1 MDGERE
7 TSRVRGGVE
16 GEGIGGGGT
25 AKAKKQTL
33 ARQRDKH
40 HPTATN
46 SNSKRPE
53 AKTESSPDGGKTGWA
68 PPQKTFARVQKVYNL
83 HHRKRPERVRTAPL
97 PSEAPCARWPKV
109 LDRQKYLSVLGI
121 NERNLFFSPVP
132 GAGGRPLRG
141 PRALCSS
148 SRGRSP
154 PPSERLGSLPSP
166 RAWSPP
172 ATAEHEHQQ
181 SDEQTKARTRCVRQ
195 EMGAW
200 QK

>member
-1 MDGERE
+1 M
-7 TSRVRGGVE
+7 RGLE
-16 GEGIGGGGT
+16 GGG
-25 AKAKKQTL
+25 QP
-33 ARQRDKH
+33 RQKNKPWRDSATSITQQQ
-40 HPTATN
+40 PTATAN
-46 SNSKRPE
+46 VPRQ
-53 AKTESSPDGGKTGWA
+53 KTESSPDGGKTGWA

-83 HHRKRPERVRTAPL
+83 HRKRPERVRTAPL